1 MKESNCAV
9 CSFSIFKFWYQK
21 NHISREEIK
30 LKTKKKERHKQQLI
44 SFELKVV
51 DSSMFDLY
59 DLSNP
64 QLYTDSKEIVP
75 KERKNLSSRDMQ
87 LHFCFYAQ

>member
-1 MKESNCAV
+1 
-9 CSFSIFKFWYQK
+9 
-21 NHISREEIK
+21 
-30 LKTKKKERHKQQLI
+30 
-44 SFELKVV
+44 
-51 DSSMFDLY
+51 MFDLY

-64 QLYTDSKEIVP
+64 ELYTDSKEIAP